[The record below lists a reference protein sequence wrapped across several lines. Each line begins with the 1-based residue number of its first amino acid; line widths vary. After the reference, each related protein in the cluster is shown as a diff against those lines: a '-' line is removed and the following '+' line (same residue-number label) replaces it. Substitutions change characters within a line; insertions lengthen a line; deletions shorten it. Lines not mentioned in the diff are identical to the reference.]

1 MWCRVLAHH
10 RKHVAPRNPW
20 RDVLLV
26 VLTAAPPRAPSAR
39 RPERRARAA
48 APPAPPRSAPR
59 PRRPRYPIRLG
70 RRSRSVRERVCRAVT
85 TYDTSSAPSN
95 QHASTPASDHTAAND
110 PPYIVCRIAS
120 TE

>member
-1 MWCRVLAHH
+1 MWCGCSRTTGSTSRHGTA
-10 RKHVAPRNPW
+10 W

-26 VLTAAPPRAPSAR
+26 VLTAEPPRAPSAPPRAPR
-39 RPERRARAA
+39 RAARAARAA
-48 APPAPPRSAPR
+48 ALRAA
-59 PRRPRYPIRLG
+59 RPRYPIRLG

>member
-10 RKHVAPRNPW
+10 RKHVAPRN
-20 RDVLLV
+20 RVARRASRCADGR
-26 VLTAAPPRAPSAR
+26 AAPSAER
-39 RPERRARAA
+39 RPRRPSAAPAPPARAA
-48 APPAPPRSAPR
+48 PR
-59 PRRPRYPIRLG
+59 PARARPRYPIRLG